1 MEWYLFELC
10 YQNKDLTAA
19 KDFHEE
25 MFANSNDAKARAIK
39 VLQEGKRD
47 CNAYFISLYVKHRGD
62 WKKIVSYQ

>member
-10 YQNKDLTAA
+10 YQNKYLKAGTN
-19 KDFHEE
+19 FHKELL
-25 MFANSNDAKARAIK
+25 ANSSDAKARAIK

-47 CNAYFISLYVKHRGD
+47 CNAYLITLYGKHRGD

>member
-10 YQNKDLTAA
+10 YQNKDLTAGTN
-19 KDFHEE
+19 FHKELL
-25 MFANSNDAKARAIK
+25 ANSSDAKARAIK

-47 CNAYFISLYVKHRGD
+47 YNAYLITLYGKHRGD

>member
-10 YQNKDLTAA
+10 YQNKDLTAGT
-19 KDFHEE
+19 DFHKELL
-25 MFANSNDAKARAIK
+25 ANSSDAKAHAIK

-47 CNAYFISLYVKHRGD
+47 CNAYLVTLYGKHRGD

>member
-10 YQNKDLTAA
+10 YQNKDLTAGTN
-19 KDFHEE
+19 FHKELL
-25 MFANSNDAKARAIK
+25 ANSSDAKTRANK

-47 CNAYFISLYVKHRGD
+47 CNAYLVTLYGKHRGD

>member
-1 MEWYLFELC
+1 
-10 YQNKDLTAA
+10 LTAA

-25 MFANSNDAKARAIK
+25 LFANSNDAKARAIK

-47 CNAYFISLYVKHRGD
+47 CNAYLVTLYGKHRGD